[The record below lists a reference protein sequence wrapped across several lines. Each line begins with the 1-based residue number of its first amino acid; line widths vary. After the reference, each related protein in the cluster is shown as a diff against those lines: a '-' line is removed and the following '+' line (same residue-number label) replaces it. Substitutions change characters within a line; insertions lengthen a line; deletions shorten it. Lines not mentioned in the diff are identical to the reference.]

1 MMDSKASDF
10 KDLDKSIRK
19 QRIIDTA
26 IRIFQQKGYN
36 QATLEDFAEELGITK
51 GALYHYFS
59 SKEAILSVIYMQA
72 MENYFA
78 DYADFSQMAKLDL
91 SPPDKLRFF
100 IRNHIQKVAIDN
112 IAMLA
117 VFLTEENQLPEGD
130 QKIIRREKR
139 RYNRV
144 LEGILE
150 EGMAQ
155 GYFKQVNAQLL
166 ANAILGMCNSLCRW
180 YKPKKEGYGSKEIM
194 ELFISLLES
203 GYLKESENGAGSEKG
218 AVKKQQYRKTLQEE
232 FRAEQ
237 ERHRVIL
244 SSLINEL

>member
-1 MMDSKASDF
+1 MDSKGNDF
-10 KDLDKSIRK
+10 KDLDKSVRK
-19 QRIIDTA
+19 QRIVDTA
-26 IRIFQQKGYN
+26 IKIFQRKGYH
-36 QATLEDFAEELGITK
+36 QATLEDFARELGVTK

-78 DYADFSQMAKLDL
+78 DYANFSQMANLDL

-117 VFLTEENQLPEGD
+117 VFLTEENQLPEED
-130 QKIIRREKR
+130 QEIIRREKR

-144 LEGILE
+144 LEGIIA
-150 EGMAQ
+150 EGVAQ
-155 GYFKQVNAQLL
+155 GYFKQVNARLL

-180 YKPKKEGYGSKEIM
+180 YRPQKKGYSPKEII
-194 ELFISLLES
+194 ELFISILES
-203 GYLKESENGAGSEKG
+203 GYLKGSEAESDKKG
-218 AVKKQQYRKTLQEE
+218 AQKLRYRKTLKEE
-232 FRAEQ
+232 FKAEQ
-237 ERHRVIL
+237 ERHDVIM

>member
-1 MMDSKASDF
+1 MNSKESYF
-10 KDLDKSIRK
+10 KDLDKSVRK

-26 IRIFQQKGYN
+26 IKNFQQKGYH
-36 QATLEDFAEELGITK
+36 QATLEDFAKELGVTK

-78 DYADFSQMAKLDL
+78 DYANFSQMANLNL

-117 VFLTEENQLPEGD
+117 VFLTEENQLPEED

-144 LEGILE
+144 LEGIVE

-155 GYFKQVNAQLL
+155 GYFKQVNARLL

-180 YKPKKEGYGSKEIM
+180 YKPQKNGYNSKEVI

-203 GYLKESENGAGSEKG
+203 GYLKESEAESETKGS
-218 AVKKQQYRKTLQEE
+218 KKLRYRKTLIEE
-232 FRAEQ
+232 FKAEQ
-237 ERHRVIL
+237 ERHSVIL
-244 SSLINEL
+244 SSLIKEL